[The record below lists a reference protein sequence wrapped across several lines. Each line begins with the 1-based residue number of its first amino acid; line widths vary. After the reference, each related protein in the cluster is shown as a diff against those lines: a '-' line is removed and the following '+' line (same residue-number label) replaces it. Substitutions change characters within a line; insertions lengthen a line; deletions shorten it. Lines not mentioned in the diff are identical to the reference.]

1 MSTNSHP
8 ADSGAPAASYFQTQR
23 ALLLSEIA
31 QSMDSVLTNLNRLN
45 RSLESII
52 AIGNEFGNVE
62 ALWSTFEGVMGD
74 GASGQEEP
82 REERQDEED
91 EGAEDDETG
100 S

>member
-1 MSTNSHP
+1 M
-8 ADSGAPAASYFQTQR
+8 
-23 ALLLSEIA
+23 

-62 ALWSTFEGVMGD
+62 ALWSTFESVMGD
-74 GASGQEEP
+74 GAGGQEEQA
-82 REERQDEED
+82 EERQDED
-91 EGAEDDETG
+91 DDGAEDGDAG